1 MKTLLATSLQKT
13 TTMLQNYL
21 KIAYRTLLRY
31 KAYTALNVLGL
42 TLGLTCAI
50 LIFMMVKFHLSFDQY
65 HSKAERVV
73 RIVSYFN
80 TPEGEFFT
88 PGVPAPLGD
97 AVRTEIAPLEK
108 VSMVYNEGSVT
119 VALMENNVPTK
130 KFKEDNGGVF
140 FVEPDLFS
148 ILDLKILKGNVQDLK
163 QPNVVF
169 LTEKTAK
176 KYFGDTDPIGKT
188 LRFDARLNVKVIG
201 ILQDFPSNT
210 DIKGTIVASYLT
222 RDTYNPEWTKGMKT
236 HWGGVNSATQCY
248 ALLKSNTSVEQV
260 QKLTPDFMAKHYEKP
275 EERKSR
281 LLYIQPLADIHFNDN
296 YTGVIPKRIITT
308 LGVIGLLL
316 LITACINFINLATAQ
331 ALKRSKEVGVR
342 KVMGSSRGQLFWQF
356 IAETAIITIIAGIVS
371 YTLASILFPFLSN
384 WQEGL
389 IGYQMIFSELIDL
402 RFWTIFTLT
411 ILLVIFISGSYPGFV
426 LSGFN
431 PVIALKGKISTQSLG
446 GVSIRKALVVT
457 QFVITQM
464 LVIGTIVVSSQMNY
478 FIKSEMGFKHDAI
491 LQISIPQQDATKL
504 ATLKTQ
510 FNNIPSIEKVTYIW
524 TPPMSQSHNTT
535 NVKYDTRQ
543 ADEKFSL
550 NTKFADEDYLSLY
563 GIKLLAGRNIAHI
576 DTMRETLVN
585 EELVKRLGEKSNDK
599 VLNKIL
605 EFNGRK
611 LTIVGVVQDYHVMTL
626 HEKIPALAITSQ
638 TEMYHTIALKMNM
651 ADAQNTIKKLDKIW
665 SATFPDFVFEY
676 EFYDEQI
683 GKMYLMETA
692 ILGLIQAFALIAI
705 LIGCLGLYGL
715 VSFMVAQKTKEI
727 GVRKVL
733 GASLGQILWLFG
745 KEFSFLILIAFI
757 IAAPAAWWVLN
768 GWLQDFEYR
777 ISIGIGVFSIA
788 IFVTGMIAVIT
799 VGWQSSRAALANPVK
814 SLRTE

>member
-1 MKTLLATSLQKT
+1 
-13 TTMLQNYL
+13 MLRNYL

-31 KAYTALNVLGL
+31 KAYTTLNVLGL

-65 HSKAERVV
+65 HSKADRVV

-80 TPEGEFFT
+80 TPDGEFYT

-108 VSMVYNEGSVT
+108 VSMVYNEDVVT
-119 VALMENNVPTK
+119 VALIEGGVPIK

-148 ILDLKILKGNVQDLK
+148 ILDLKILKGNIQDLK

-169 LTEKTAK
+169 LTEKIAK
-176 KYFGDTDPIGKT
+176 KYYGDADPIGKVI
-188 LRFDARLNVKVIG
+188 RFDARLNVKVAG
-201 ILQDFPSNT
+201 IVQDFPSNT
-210 DIKGTIVASYLT
+210 DIKGSIIASYAT
-222 RDTYNPEWTKGMKT
+222 RATYNPDWEKYMKN
-236 HWGGVNSATQCY
+236 HWGGINSSTQCY
-248 ALLKSNTSVEQV
+248 ALLKPNTTVAQV
-260 QKLTPDFMAKHYEKP
+260 QKLTPGFIAKHYEKP
-275 EERKSR
+275 EDRKSR
-281 LLYIQPLADIHFNDN
+281 FLYVQPLSDLHFNDN
-296 YTGVIPKRIITT
+296 YNGVIPKRIITT
-308 LGVIGLLL
+308 LGIIGLLL
-316 LITACINFINLATAQ
+316 LITACINFVNMATAQ

-356 IAETAIITIIAGIVS
+356 IAETAIIAILAGIVS
-371 YTLASILFPFLSN
+371 YILSSILFPLLSN
-384 WQEGL
+384 WQEEL
-389 IGYQMIFSELIDL
+389 IGYRMIFSELIDL
-402 RFWTIFTLT
+402 SFWAIFILT
-411 ILLVIFISGSYPGFV
+411 IISVIFLSGSYPGFV

-431 PVIALKGKISTQSLG
+431 PVVALKGKISTQSLG

-457 QFVITQM
+457 QFVITQI

-491 LQISIPQQDATKL
+491 LQMPVPQQDAVKL
-504 ATLKTQ
+504 QTLKTQ
-510 FNNIPSIEKVTYIW
+510 LKNLPSIEKVTYIW

-535 NVKYDTRQ
+535 DVKYDTRQ
-543 ADEKFSL
+543 ESEKFSL

-576 DTMRETLVN
+576 DTMREALVN

-611 LTIVGVVQDYHVMTL
+611 ITIVGVVQDYHVMTL
-626 HEKIPALAITSQ
+626 HEKIPALAITSS
-638 TEMYHTIALKMNM
+638 TEMYRTVAVKMNM
-651 ADAQNTIKKLDKIW
+651 ADAQNTIKKMDKIW

-676 EFYDEQI
+676 QFYDEAI
-683 GKMYLMETA
+683 GKMYQMETA
-692 ILGLIQAFALIAI
+692 MLGLIQAFALIAI

-733 GASLGQILWLFG
+733 GASIGQILWLFG

-757 IAAPAAWWVLN
+757 ISAPAAWWVLN
-768 GWLQDFEYR
+768 GWLQDFEFR
-777 ISIGIGVFSIA
+777 INIGIGIFAVA
-788 IFVTGMIAVIT
+788 IIVTGLIALIT

>member
-1 MKTLLATSLQKT
+1 
-13 TTMLQNYL
+13 MLRNYL

-42 TLGLTCAI
+42 TLGVTCAI

-65 HSKAERVV
+65 HSKANRVV
-73 RIVSYFN
+73 RIVSHFN
-80 TPEGEFFT
+80 TPDGDFYT

-97 AVRTEIAPLEK
+97 AARSEIAPLEK
-108 VSMVYNEGSVT
+108 VSMVYNENNVM
-119 VALMENNVPTK
+119 VALMEGNVPTK

-148 ILDLKILKGNVQDLK
+148 ILDFKILKGNIQDLK

-169 LTEKTAK
+169 LTEKIAE
-176 KYFGDTDPIGKT
+176 KYYGDADPIGKI
-188 LRFDARLNVKVIG
+188 LRFDARLNVKVVG
-201 ILQDFPSNT
+201 IVQDFPSNT
-210 DIKGTIVASYLT
+210 DIKGAMIASYAT
-222 RDTYNPEWTKGMKT
+222 RATYSPDWEKFMKS

-248 ALLKSNTSVEQV
+248 ALLKPNTTIAQV
-260 QKLTPDFMAKHYEKP
+260 QKLTPAFMAKHYTNA

-281 LLYIQPLADIHFNDN
+281 LLYVQPLSDMHFNDN
-296 YTGVIPKRIITT
+296 YNGVIPKKVITT
-308 LGVIGLLL
+308 LGIIGLLL
-316 LITACINFINLATAQ
+316 LITACINFINMATAQ

-356 IAETAIITIIAGIVS
+356 IAETAIIAIVAGIIAYILS
-371 YTLASILFPFLSN
+371 SALFPLLSN
-384 WQEGL
+384 WQEEL
-389 IGYQMIFSELIDL
+389 IGYRMIFAELIDTG
-402 RFWTIFTLT
+402 FWIIFILT

-431 PVIALKGKISTQSLG
+431 PVMALKGKISTQSLG

-457 QFVITQM
+457 QFVITQI
-464 LVIGTIVVSSQMNY
+464 LVIGTIVVSSQMNH

-491 LQISIPQQDATKL
+491 LQMPVPQKDAIKL

-510 FNNIPSIEKVTYIW
+510 LKGVPSIEKVTYVW

-535 NVKYDTRQ
+535 SVRYDARQ
-543 ADEKFSL
+543 TDEKFSL
-550 NTKFADEDYLSLY
+550 NTKFADEDYVGLY
-563 GIKLLAGRNIAHI
+563 GIKIVAGRNIAHI
-576 DTMRETLVN
+576 DTMREALVN
-585 EELVKRLGEKSNDK
+585 EEMVKRLGEKANDK

-605 EFNGRK
+605 EFNGK
-611 LTIVGVVQDYHVMTL
+611 KVTIVGVVQDYHVMTL
-626 HEKIPALAITSQ
+626 HEKIPPLTITSRTDQ
-638 TEMYHTIALKMNM
+638 YETVAVKMNM

-665 SATFPDFVFEY
+665 STTFPDFVFEY
-676 EFYDEQI
+676 EFYDEAI
-683 GKMYLMETA
+683 GKMYQMETA
-692 ILGLIQAFALIAI
+692 MLGLIQAFALISI

-715 VSFMVAQKTKEI
+715 VSFMVAQKTKEV

-733 GASLGQILWLFG
+733 GASVSQILWLFG
-745 KEFSFLILIAFI
+745 KEFFLLILIAFA

-777 ISIGIGVFSIA
+777 ISIGVGVFAVA

>member
-1 MKTLLATSLQKT
+1 
-13 TTMLQNYL
+13 MLQNYL

-50 LIFMMVKFHLSFDQY
+50 LIYMMVSFHLSFDQY
-65 HSKAERVV
+65 HSKADRVV
-73 RIVSYFN
+73 RLVSYLN
-80 TPEGEFFT
+80 TPDGDSYT

-97 AVRTEIAPLEK
+97 AVRAELTPLEK
-108 VSMVYNEGSVT
+108 VSMVYTKNSVT
-119 VALMENNVPTK
+119 LALIEGGVPTK

-169 LTEKTAK
+169 LMEKTAK
-176 KYFGDTDPIGKT
+176 KYYGDKEPIGKI
-188 LRFDARLNVKVIG
+188 LRIDARLDVKVAGVI
-201 ILQDFPSNT
+201 QDFPSNT
-210 DIKGTIVASYLT
+210 DMKGSIIASYAT
-222 RDTYNPEWTKGMKT
+222 CGTYSPQWEKYMKNN
-236 HWGGVNSATQCY
+236 WGGINSATQCY
-248 ALLKSNTSVEQV
+248 ALIKPNTTITQV
-260 QKLTPDFMAKHYEKP
+260 QKLANPFLRNHYDKP
-275 EERKSR
+275 EEKKSR
-281 LLYIQPLADIHFNDN
+281 FLYVQPLSDIHFNDKYN
-296 YTGVIPKRIITT
+296 GVIPKSMITT
-308 LGVIGLLL
+308 LGIIGLLL
-316 LITACINFINLATAQ
+316 LITACINFINMATAQ
-331 ALKRSKEVGVR
+331 ALKRLKEVGVR

-356 IAETAIITIIAGIVS
+356 IAETAIITVLAGIFS
-371 YTLASILFPFLSN
+371 YIFATILFPLLSN
-384 WQEGL
+384 WQEGI
-389 IGYQMIFSELIDL
+389 IGYRMILSELIDL
-402 RFWTIFTLT
+402 RFWMIFTIA
-411 ILLVIFISGSYPGFV
+411 ILSLIFLSGSYPGFV

-431 PVIALKGKISTQSLG
+431 PIIALKGKISTQSLG

-464 LVIGTIVVSSQMNY
+464 LVIGTIVVSSQMNH
-478 FIKSEMGFKHDAI
+478 FINSEMGFKHDAI
-491 LQISIPQQDATKL
+491 LQMPVHQQDAVKL

-510 FNNIPSIEKVTYIW
+510 LKSIPSIEKVAYTW
-524 TPPMSQSHNTT
+524 TPPMSQNQNTT
-535 NVKYDTRQ
+535 NVRYDTRQ
-543 ADEKFSL
+543 QDEKFSL
-550 NTKFADEDYLSLY
+550 NTKFVDEDYLNLY
-563 GIKLLAGRNIAHI
+563 DIKLLTGRNIAHS

-585 EELVKRLGEKSNDK
+585 EEMVKRLGEKSNDK

-605 EFNGRK
+605 EFNGK
-611 LTIVGVVQDYHVMTL
+611 KVTIVGVVQDYHVMTL
-626 HEKIPALAITSQ
+626 HEKIPPLAITSS
-638 TEMYHTIALKMNM
+638 TYMFRTVAVKMNM
-651 ADAQNTIKKLDKIW
+651 ADAKNTIKKLDKIW

-676 EFYDEQI
+676 EFYDEAI
-683 GKMYLMETA
+683 GKMYQMETA
-692 ILGLIQAFALIAI
+692 MLGLIQAFALIAI

-733 GASLGQILWLFG
+733 GASVGQILWLFG
-745 KEFSFLILIAFI
+745 KEFSFLILIAFV

-777 ISIGIGVFSIA
+777 ISIGFGVFAAA
-788 IFVTGMIAVIT
+788 IFLTGIIAVIT

>member
-1 MKTLLATSLQKT
+1 
-13 TTMLQNYL
+13 MLRNYL

-65 HSKAERVV
+65 HSKADRVV

-80 TPEGEFFT
+80 TPDGDFYT
-88 PGVPAPLGD
+88 PGVPAPLGN
-97 AVRTEIAPLEK
+97 AARAEIAPLEK
-108 VSMVYNEGSVT
+108 VSMVYNEGTVT
-119 VALMENNVPTK
+119 VALMEGGVPTK
-130 KFKEDNGGVF
+130 KFKEDNGGVL

-176 KYFGDTDPIGKT
+176 KYYGDTDPIGKI
-188 LRFDARLNVKVIG
+188 LRLDARLNVKVAG
-201 ILQDFPSNT
+201 IIQDFPSNT
-210 DIKGTIVASYLT
+210 DIKGSIIASYLT
-222 RDTYNPEWTKGMKT
+222 RDTYNPEFVQYMKN
-236 HWGGVNSATQCY
+236 HWGGINSETRCF
-248 ALLKSNTSVEQV
+248 ALIKPNTTVAQV
-260 QKLTPDFMAKHYEKP
+260 QKLTPAFMAKHYEKP

-281 LLYIQPLADIHFNDN
+281 LLYIQPLSDIHFNDN
-296 YTGVIPKRIITT
+296 YSGVIPKRMITT
-308 LGVIGLLL
+308 LGIIGLLL
-316 LITACINFINLATAQ
+316 LITACINFVNMATAQ

-356 IAETAIITIIAGIVS
+356 IAETAIIAILAGAFSYIFSSII
-371 YTLASILFPFLSN
+371 FPFLSN

-389 IGYQMIFSELIDL
+389 IGYRMIFSELIDL
-402 RFWTIFTLT
+402 SFWVIFMLS
-411 ILLVIFISGSYPGFV
+411 ILLVIFLSGSYPGFV

-431 PVIALKGKISTQSLG
+431 PVVALKGKISTQSLG

-457 QFVITQM
+457 QFVITQI

-491 LQISIPQQDATKL
+491 LQMPVPQQDALKL
-504 ATLKTQ
+504 ATFKTKLKEL
-510 FNNIPSIEKVTYIW
+510 PSIEKAAYTW

-543 ADEKFSL
+543 QDEKFSL

-576 DTMRETLVN
+576 DTMREALVN

-611 LTIVGVVQDYHVMTL
+611 ITIVGVIQDYHVMTL
-626 HEKIPALAITSQ
+626 HEKIPPLALTST
-638 TEMYHTIALKMNM
+638 TEMYQTIAVKMNM

-683 GKMYLMETA
+683 GKMYQMETA
-692 ILGLIQAFALIAI
+692 MLGLIQAFALIAI

-733 GASLGQILWLFG
+733 GASIGQILWLFG

-777 ISIGIGVFSIA
+777 ISIGFGVFAASI
-788 IFVTGMIAVIT
+788 FLTGMIAVIT

>member
-1 MKTLLATSLQKT
+1 M
-13 TTMLQNYL
+13 
-21 KIAYRTLLRY
+21 LRY
-31 KAYTALNVLGL
+31 KAYTTLNVLGL

-65 HSKAERVV
+65 HSKADRVV

-80 TPEGEFFT
+80 TPDGEFYT

-97 AVRTEIAPLEK
+97 AARSEIAPLEK

-119 VALMENNVPTK
+119 VALMEGGVPTK

-148 ILDLKILKGNVQDLK
+148 ILDLKVLKGNIQDLK

-169 LTEKTAK
+169 LTKKTAK
-176 KYFGDTDPIGKT
+176 KYYGDADPIGKI
-188 LRFDARLNVKVIG
+188 LRFDARLNVKVVG

-210 DIKGTIVASYLT
+210 DIKGSIVASYLT
-222 RDTYNPEWTKGMKT
+222 RSTYNPEFAQYMKT
-236 HWGGVNSATQCY
+236 NWGGVNSATQCY
-248 ALLKSNTSVEQV
+248 ALLKTNTTVAQV
-260 QKLTPDFMAKHYEKP
+260 QKMTPAFMAKHYAKP

-281 LLYIQPLADIHFNDN
+281 LLYVQPLSDLHFNDN
-296 YTGVIPKRIITT
+296 YNGVIPKRMITT
-308 LGVIGLLL
+308 LGIIGLLL
-316 LITACINFINLATAQ
+316 LITACINFVNMATAQ

-356 IAETAIITIIAGIVS
+356 IAETAIITILAGIVS
-371 YTLASILFPFLSN
+371 YILSSILFPFLSN
-384 WQEGL
+384 WHEGL
-389 IGYQMIFSELIDL
+389 TGYRMFFSELIDL
-402 RFWTIFTLT
+402 RFGVIFTLT
-411 ILLVIFISGSYPGFV
+411 IVMVIFLSGSYPGFV

-431 PVIALKGKISTQSLG
+431 PVVALKGKISTQSLG

-457 QFVITQM
+457 QFVITQI

-478 FIKSEMGFKHDAI
+478 FTKSEMGFKHDAI
-491 LQISIPQQDATKL
+491 LQMPVPQQDVMKL

-510 FNNIPSIEKVTYIW
+510 IKAIPSIEKVAYTW

-535 NVKYDTRQ
+535 NVKYDNRQ

-550 NTKFADEDYLSLY
+550 NSKFADEDYVNLY

-576 DTMRETLVN
+576 DTMREALVN
-585 EELVKRLGEKSNDK
+585 EEMVKRLGEKSNDK
-599 VLNKIL
+599 VLNKII

-611 LTIVGVVQDYHVMTL
+611 MTIVGVVQDYHVMTL
-626 HEKIPALAITSQ
+626 HEKIPPLAITST
-638 TEMYHTIALKMNM
+638 TEMYQTIAVKMNM

-683 GKMYLMETA
+683 GKMYQLETA
-692 ILGLIQAFALIAI
+692 MLGLIQAFALIAI

-733 GASLGQILWLFG
+733 GASIGQILWLFG

-777 ISIGIGVFSIA
+777 ISIGFGVFAAA

>member
-1 MKTLLATSLQKT
+1 
-13 TTMLQNYL
+13 MLRNYL

-50 LIFMMVKFHLSFDQY
+50 LIFLMVKFHLSFDQY
-65 HSKAERVV
+65 HSKADRVV

-80 TPEGEFFT
+80 TPDGDFYT
-88 PGVPAPLGD
+88 TGVPAPLGN
-97 AVRTEIAPLEK
+97 AARAELAPLEK
-108 VSMVYNEGSVT
+108 VSMVYTENSVT
-119 VALMENNVPTK
+119 IALMEGGVPTK

-176 KYFGDTDPIGKT
+176 KYYGDADPIGKI
-188 LRFDARLNVKVIG
+188 LRFNAWLNVKVVGVI
-201 ILQDFPSNT
+201 QDFPSNT
-210 DIKGTIVASYLT
+210 DIRGSIIASYAT
-222 RDTYNPEWTKGMKT
+222 RGTYSPDWEKYMKN
-236 HWGGVNSATQCY
+236 HWGGINSSTQCY
-248 ALLKSNTSVEQV
+248 ALLKPNTSVAQI
-260 QKLTPDFMAKHYEKP
+260 QKVANAFLRKHYEKP
-275 EERKSR
+275 EEKKSR
-281 LLYIQPLADIHFNDN
+281 FLYIQPLSDIHFNDN
-296 YTGVIPKRIITT
+296 YNGVIPKKMITT
-308 LGVIGLLL
+308 LGIIGLLL
-316 LITACINFINLATAQ
+316 LITACINFVNMATAQ

-356 IAETAIITIIAGIVS
+356 IAETAIITVLAGIFS
-371 YTLASILFPFLSN
+371 YIFASILFPFLSN
-384 WQEGL
+384 WQESL
-389 IGYQMIFSELIDL
+389 INYKMVFSELIDL
-402 RFWTIFTLT
+402 RFWI
-411 ILLVIFISGSYPGFV
+411 IFIATIISLIFLAGSYPGFV
-426 LSGFN
+426 LGGFN
-431 PVIALKGKISTQSLG
+431 TIVALKGKISTQSLG
-446 GVSIRKALVVT
+446 GVSVRKALVVT
-457 QFVITQM
+457 QFIITQI

-478 FIKSEMGFKHDAI
+478 FTNSEMGFKHDAI
-491 LQISIPQQDATKL
+491 LQMPVPQQDAVKL
-504 ATLKTQ
+504 QTLKTQ
-510 FNNIPSIEKVTYIW
+510 LKNLPSIEKVTYVW

-535 NVKYDTRQ
+535 DVKYDTRQ
-543 ADEKFSL
+543 ESEKFSL
-550 NTKFADEDYLSLY
+550 NTKFADEDYVSLY
-563 GIKLLAGRNIAHI
+563 GIKIIAGRNIVHM
-576 DTMRETLVN
+576 DTMREALVN

-599 VLNKIL
+599 ILNKIL
-605 EFNGRK
+605 EFNGK
-611 LTIVGVVQDYHVMTL
+611 KVTVVGVVQDYHVMTL
-626 HEKIPALAITSQ
+626 HEKIPALAITSETRMYQ
-638 TEMYHTIALKMNM
+638 TVAVKMNM

-692 ILGLIQAFALIAI
+692 MLGLIQAFALIAI

-733 GASLGQILWLFG
+733 GASVGQILWLFG

-777 ISIGIGVFSIA
+777 ISIGVGVFAVA
-788 IFVTGMIAVIT
+788 IFITGMIAVIT

>member
-1 MKTLLATSLQKT
+1 
-13 TTMLQNYL
+13 MLQNYL

-31 KAYTALNVLGL
+31 KAYTTLNVLGL

-65 HSKAERVV
+65 HSKADRVV

-80 TPEGEFFT
+80 TPDGEFYT

-97 AVRTEIAPLEK
+97 AARTEMAPLEK
-108 VSMVYNEGSVT
+108 VSMVYNEDNVT
-119 VALMENNVPTK
+119 VALMEGGVPTK
-130 KFKEDNGGVF
+130 KFKEENGGIF

-169 LTEKTAK
+169 LTEKIAK
-176 KYFGDTDPIGKT
+176 KYYGDTDPIGKI
-188 LRFDARLNVKVIG
+188 LRFDAFLNVKVVG
-201 ILQDFPSNT
+201 IIQDFPSNT
-210 DIKGTIVASYLT
+210 DIKGSIITGYVT
-222 RDTYNPEWTKGMKT
+222 RGTFDPNWVQHMKT
-236 HWGGVNSATQCY
+236 NWGGINSSTQCY
-248 ALLKSNTSVEQV
+248 ALLKPNTSVAQV
-260 QKLTPDFMAKHYEKP
+260 QKLTHAFLAKHYTNP

-281 LLYIQPLADIHFNDN
+281 LLYIQPLSDIHFNDN

-308 LGVIGLLL
+308 LGIIGLLL
-316 LITACINFINLATAQ
+316 LITACINFVNMATAQ

-356 IAETAIITIIAGIVS
+356 IAETTIIAVLAGIIS
-371 YTLASILFPFLSN
+371 YILSSVLFPLLSN
-384 WQEGL
+384 WQEEL
-389 IGYQMIFSELIDL
+389 IGYRMIFSELIDL
-402 RFWTIFTLT
+402 SFWAIFILS
-411 ILLVIFISGSYPGFV
+411 ILLVIFLSGSYPGFV

-431 PVIALKGKISTQSLG
+431 PVVALKGKISTQSLG

-457 QFVITQM
+457 QFVITQI

-491 LQISIPQQDATKL
+491 LQMPVPQQDAVKL
-504 ATLKTQ
+504 QTFKTQ
-510 FNNIPSIEKVTYIW
+510 LKNLPSIEKVTYIW

-535 NVKYDTRQ
+535 SVKYDTRQ
-543 ADEKFSL
+543 ADEKFAL

-576 DTMRETLVN
+576 DTMREALVN

-611 LTIVGVVQDYHVMTL
+611 IIIVGVVQDYHVMTL
-626 HEKIPALAITSQ
+626 HEKIPPLAITSR
-638 TEMYHTIALKMNM
+638 TEMYRTIAVKMNM

-676 EFYDEQI
+676 QFYDEQI
-683 GKMYLMETA
+683 GKMYQMETA
-692 ILGLIQAFALIAI
+692 MLGLIQAFALIAI

-733 GASLGQILWLFG
+733 GASIGQILWLFG
-745 KEFSFLILIAFI
+745 KEFSLLILIAFVI
-757 IAAPAAWWVLN
+757 SAPAAWWVLN
-768 GWLQDFEYR
+768 GWLQDFEFR
-777 ISIGIGVFSIA
+777 INIGIGIFAVA
-788 IFVTGMIAVIT
+788 IIVTGFIALVT

>member
-1 MKTLLATSLQKT
+1 
-13 TTMLQNYL
+13 MLRNYL

-65 HSKAERVV
+65 HSKADRVV
-73 RIVSYFN
+73 RMVSYFN
-80 TPEGEFFT
+80 TPDGEFYT
-88 PGVPAPLGD
+88 PGVPAPFGN
-97 AVRTEIAPLEK
+97 AARTEIAPLEK

-119 VALMENNVPTK
+119 VALMEGGVQTK
-130 KFKEDNGGVF
+130 KFKEDDEGVF
-140 FVEPDLFS
+140 FAEPDLFA
-148 ILDLKILKGNVQDLK
+148 ILDLKVLKGNIQDLK

-176 KYFGDTDPIGKT
+176 KYYGDADPIGRT
-188 LRFDARLNVKVIG
+188 LRFDAKLSVKVAG
-201 ILQDFPSNT
+201 ILQDLPANT
-210 DIKGTIVASYLT
+210 DIKCSILASYLT
-222 RDTYNPEWTKGMKT
+222 RETYDPDWAKNMKT
-236 HWGGVNSATQCY
+236 HWGGINSNTRCF
-248 ALLKSNTSVEQV
+248 ALLKPNTSIAQV
-260 QKLTPDFMAKHYEKP
+260 QKMTPAFLAKHYTKP

-281 LLYIQPLADIHFNDN
+281 FLYVQPLSDIHFNEN
-296 YTGVIPKRIITT
+296 YNGVIPKRMITT
-308 LGVIGLLL
+308 LGIIGLLL
-316 LITACINFINLATAQ
+316 LITACINFVNMATAQ

-356 IAETAIITIIAGIVS
+356 IAETALIATVAGVIAYILS
-371 YTLASILFPFLSN
+371 SILFPFLSN
-384 WQEGL
+384 WQEEL
-389 IGYQMIFSELIDL
+389 IGYRMIFPELIDL
-402 RFWTIFTLT
+402 RFWIIFVLTL
-411 ILLVIFISGSYPGFV
+411 LFVVFISGSYPGFV

-431 PVIALKGKISTQSLG
+431 PVVALKGKISTQSLG

-457 QFVITQM
+457 QFIITQI

-478 FIKSEMGFKHDAI
+478 FTKKEMGFKHDAI
-491 LQISIPQQDATKL
+491 LQMPIPQNGDATKL
-504 ATLKTQ
+504 HTLKTQ
-510 FNNIPSIEKVTYIW
+510 FKSISSIENVSLVN
-524 TPPMSQSHNTT
+524 TPPMSQSQNTT
-535 NVKYDTRQ
+535 DVQYDNRKEV
-543 ADEKFSL
+543 EKFSIYI
-550 NTKFADEDYLSLY
+550 KFADSDYLDLY
-563 GIKLLAGRNIAHI
+563 GVKIVAGRNVMIS
-576 DTMRETLVN
+576 DSVREFLVN
-585 EELVKRLGEKSNDK
+585 EETVKRLGEKNNND
-599 VLNKIL
+599 VLNK
-605 EFNGRK
+605 K
-611 LTIVGVVQDYHVMTL
+611 MTIWGKTGLVVGVVKDYHVMTL
-626 HEKIPALAITSQ
+626 HEKIPPLALSTATFMYQ
-638 TEMYHTIALKMNM
+638 TVAVKMNM
-651 ADAQNTIKKLDKIW
+651 VDAQNTIKKLDKIW

-683 GKMYLMETA
+683 GKMYQMETA
-692 ILGLIQAFALIAI
+692 MLGLIQAFALIAI

-733 GASLGQILWLFG
+733 GASVGQILWLFG

-777 ISIGIGVFSIA
+777 ISISFGVFAAA

>member
-1 MKTLLATSLQKT
+1 
-13 TTMLQNYL
+13 MLRNYL

-65 HSKAERVV
+65 HSKTDRAV

-80 TPEGEFFT
+80 TPDGEFYT
-88 PGVPAPLGD
+88 PGVPAPFGD
-97 AVRTEIAPLEK
+97 AARTEIAPLEK
-108 VSMVYNEGSVT
+108 VSMIYNEGSVT
-119 VALMENNVPTK
+119 VALMEGGVPTK

-148 ILDLKILKGNVQDLK
+148 ILDLKVLKGNVQDLK

-169 LTEKTAK
+169 LTEKIAK
-176 KYFGDTDPIGKT
+176 KYYGDADPIGKI
-188 LRFDARLNVKVIG
+188 LRFDARLNVKVVG

-210 DIKGTIVASYLT
+210 DIKGSIIASYVT
-222 RDTYNPEWTKGMKT
+222 RSTYDPDWEKYMKN
-236 HWGGVNSATQCY
+236 HWGGINSATQCY
-248 ALLKSNTSVEQV
+248 ALLKPNTTITQV
-260 QKLTPDFMAKHYEKP
+260 QKMTPAFMAKYYKKP

-281 LLYIQPLADIHFNDN
+281 FLYIQPVSNIHFNEN
-296 YTGVIPKRIITT
+296 YNGMPKSVITT
-308 LGVIGLLL
+308 LGIIGLLL
-316 LITACINFINLATAQ
+316 LITACINFVNMATAQ

-356 IAETAIITIIAGIVS
+356 IAETAIITIVAGIFS
-371 YTLASILFPFLSN
+371 YIFASILFPFLSN
-384 WQEGL
+384 WQEGI
-389 IGYQMIFSELIDL
+389 IGYRMIFSELIDF
-402 RFWTIFTLT
+402 RFWLIFIATIFSL
-411 ILLVIFISGSYPGFV
+411 IFLSGSYPGFV
-426 LSGFN
+426 LGGFN
-431 PVIALKGKISTQSLG
+431 TIVALKGRISTQSLG

-457 QFVITQM
+457 QFVITQI
-464 LVIGTIVVSSQMNY
+464 LVIGTIVVSSQMNH
-478 FIKSEMGFKHDAI
+478 FINSEMGFKHDAI
-491 LQISIPQQDATKL
+491 LQMPIPQQDAMKL
-504 ATLKTQ
+504 TTLKTQ
-510 FNNIPSIEKVTYIW
+510 IKGMPSIEKVAYTW

-535 NVKYDTRQ
+535 NVRYDTRQ
-543 ADEKFSL
+543 QDEKFSL
-550 NTKFADEDYLSLY
+550 NTKYADEDYLNLY

-576 DTMRETLVN
+576 DTMREVMIN
-585 EELVKRLGEKSNDK
+585 EELVRRLGEKSNDK

-605 EFNGRK
+605 EFNGK
-611 LTIVGVVQDYHVMTL
+611 KVTIVGVVQDYHVMTL
-626 HEKIPALAITSQ
+626 HEKIPPLAITS
-638 TEMYHTIALKMNM
+638 TTSMYYNVAVKMNM
-651 ADAQNTIKKLDKIW
+651 ADAKNTIKKLDKIW

-676 EFYDEQI
+676 EFYDEAI
-683 GKMYLMETA
+683 GKMYQMETA
-692 ILGLIQAFALIAI
+692 MLGLIQAFALIAI

-733 GASLGQILWLFG
+733 GASVGQILWLFG
-745 KEFSFLILIAFI
+745 KEFSFLILIAFF

-768 GWLQDFEYR
+768 SWLQDFEYR
-777 ISIGIGVFSIA
+777 ISIGASVFAAA
-788 IFVTGMIAVIT
+788 IFLTGIIAVIT